1 MPDPSPAQTA
11 ALIGG
16 IERLTGEVS
25 GLRTDM
31 QALVQGLTLMAEAQ
45 ATQTEMLQ
53 QVLAAASQE
62 PAAENPLETLIERLT
77 YALDGLIAGVT
88 GMERTVGGLSQRIGT
103 AIIRGA
109 QPIAPDPVPGDGEAS
124 EG

>member
-1 MPDPSPAQTA
+1 MRDPSPAQTA
-11 ALIGG
+11 ALSGG

-53 QVLAAASQE
+53 QMLAAASQE
-62 PAAENPLETLIERLT
+62 PTAENPLESLIEGLT
-77 YALDGLIAGVT
+77 RTLDQLAAGVT
-88 GMERTVGGLSQRIGT
+88 GMERTVGALSQRIAT
-103 AIIRGA
+103 A
-109 QPIAPDPVPGDGEAS
+109 
-124 EG
+124 